1 MPRTKTPIDAHVGL
15 RLRLARLQRRLSQ
28 EKLGAS
34 VGITFQQVQKYER
47 GTNRIGAGRLYQFAE
62 ILGVEV
68 SYFFEDLTASPPT
81 APARDEVMHP
91 SAADMAILRKLA
103 GVRNEKLKQRLY
115 GVIDALVNQESAEAN

>member
-62 ILGVEV
+62 ILGVDV

-81 APARDEVMHP
+81 APSDEVMHP

-115 GVIDALVNQESAEAN
+115 GVIDALVNQESSAEAN